1 MKANKIFVALLAG
14 ASSMMAFAQGGYQD
28 GIDYYNA
35 DRFDKAK
42 IILDRTLNDAS
53 TDKGQAYYY
62 LGNIAMRNGKT
73 QEAKANFEKGVQNAP
88 NSPYGYIGLGEVAL
102 KGGNAA
108 EAKKLFEQ
116 GLKLDKKNP
125 DVAIAIARAY
135 FNCNPND
142 QKNIDKYLTLAMKN
156 SKNLAPSAYVFQGDM
171 AAAKGEINDAATF
184 YDQAIIY
191 EEQQGAVNPEA
202 YVKYA
207 NIYNNYNAQYAIQ
220 KLQELR
226 KKLPTSA
233 LAQSELAEK
242 YYDHD
247 MFLEAINE
255 YGEYM
260 KNPNHFQND
269 EQRYS
274 QLLYFADKYP
284 ESLEIAQNVLKKDP
298 NNFYMFRMSMVNN
311 AAMGNWDEAAKWGDK
326 LFRTPGVE
334 FGNIDYS
341 TYGDALA
348 RLGRTEEAITIYE
361 KGYNAN
367 PEKFQAMLPQIS
379 KAYKEN
385 GNPQKAIELMQKYID
400 TGKATLGD
408 YYSLAGAYSAYGQ
421 TFPEGSAE
429 RNNNINKGIA
439 LLDQKV
445 NDAADSSKGTFYY
458 SRAYMLMA
466 RDGQNPTPELMET
479 LDKMLQAFG
488 DPSVNPDASAL
499 AYQFKIADAMQKK
512 DKAAARAALNML
524 KVVDPSNRNIA
535 KFEEALK

>member
-1 MKANKIFVALLAG
+1 MKLNKIFVALLAG
-14 ASSMMAFAQGGYQD
+14 ASSVMAFAQGGYQD

-53 TDKGQAYYY
+53 TDKGEAYYY
-62 LGNIAMRNGKT
+62 LGCIAMRDGKAA
-73 QEAKANFEKGVQNAP
+73 EAKANFEKGVQSAP
-88 NSPYGYIGLGEVAL
+88 ESPYGYIGLGEVAL
-102 KGGNAA
+102 KSGNEA
-108 EAKKLFEQ
+108 EARKLFDQ

-142 QKNIDKYLTLAMKN
+142 QKNIDKYLAMAMKN

-207 NIYNNYNAQYAIQ
+207 NIYNNYNAAYAINKLRELRQ
-220 KLQELR
+220 KL
-226 KKLPTSA
+226 PNSA

-247 MFLEAINE
+247 MYLEAIEE
-255 YGEYM
+255 YSQYM
-260 KNPNHFQND
+260 NNPNHFQND

-274 QLLYFADKYP
+274 QLLYFAGKYP
-284 ESLEIAQNVLKKDP
+284 ESLEVAMNVLKNDP
-298 NNFYMFRMSMVNN
+298 NNIYMYRMAMVDN
-311 AAMGNWDEAAKWGDK
+311 AAMRKWDEAVKWGDK
-326 LFRTPGVE
+326 LFKTPGIE
-334 FGNIDYS
+334 LGNIDYS
-341 TYGDALA
+341 TYADALS
-348 RLGRTEEAITIYE
+348 RLDRNEEALAVYE

-367 PEKFQAMLPQIS
+367 PQKNESMLPEIS
-379 KAYKEN
+379 KLYKET
-385 GNPQKAIELMQKYID
+385 GNPLKAIEIMQNYID
-400 TGKATLGD
+400 KGNASLGD
-408 YYSLAGAYSAYGQ
+408 YYSLAGSYSAYGQ
-421 TFPEGSAE
+421 TFPEGSPERAE
-429 RNNNINKGIA
+429 NINKGIA
-439 LLDQKV
+439 LLDAKV
-445 NDAADSSKGTFYY
+445 NDAADSSKAGFYY

-479 LDKMLQAFG
+479 LDKMLEAFG
-488 DPSVNPDASAL
+488 DPAKNPDAASL
-499 AYQFKIADAMQKK
+499 AYQFQIADAMQKN
-512 DKAAARAALNML
+512 DKAGAREALERL
-524 KVVDPSNRNIA
+524 KAVNPENRNIP
-535 KFEEALK
+535 KFEEILK

>member
-1 MKANKIFVALLAG
+1 MKVNKIFVALLAG

-53 TDKGQAYYY
+53 TDKGLAYYY
-62 LGNIAMRNGKT
+62 LGCIDMRNGKV
-73 QEAKANFEKGVQNAP
+73 QQAKANFEKGVQNAP
-88 NSPYGYIGLGEVAL
+88 ESPYGYIGLGEVAL
-102 KGGNAA
+102 KGGNES
-108 EAKKLFEQ
+108 EAKKLFDQ
-116 GLKLDKKNP
+116 GLKLDKKNA

-142 QKNIDKYLTLAMKN
+142 QKNIDKYLGMAMKN

-184 YDQAIIY
+184 YDQAIVY

-207 NIYNNYNAQYAIQ
+207 NIYNNYNAQYAIA
-220 KLQELR
+220 KLKELR
-226 KKLPTSA
+226 QKLPTSA

-247 MFLEAINE
+247 MYLEAIDE
-255 YGEYM
+255 YSQYM

-274 QLLYFADKYP
+274 QLLYFAGKYP
-284 ESLEIAQNVLKKDP
+284 ESLEIAQKVLQKDP
-298 NNFYMFRMSMVNN
+298 NNIYMFRMAMVDNS
-311 AAMGNWDEAAKWGDK
+311 AMKNWDEAVKWGDK
-326 LFRTPGVE
+326 LFKTPGVE

-348 RLGRTEEAITIYE
+348 RQGRGEEALAVYE

-367 PEKFQAMLPQIS
+367 PEKNVSMLPEIS
-379 KAYKEN
+379 KLYKET
-385 GNPQKAIELMQKYID
+385 GNPQKAIEIMQKYID
-400 TGKATLGD
+400 GGNATLGD
-408 YYSLAGAYSAYGQ
+408 YYSLAGSYSAYGQ

-429 RNNNINKGIA
+429 RSEYINKGIA

-445 NDAADSSKGTFYY
+445 NDAADSSKGNFYY

-488 DPSVNPDASAL
+488 DPSTNPDAASL
-499 AYQFKIADAMQKK
+499 AYQFRIADAMQKN
-512 DKAAARAALNML
+512 DKAAARAALELL
-524 KVVDPSNRNIA
+524 KAVNPENRNIP
-535 KFEEALK
+535 KFEEILK

>member
-1 MKANKIFVALLAG
+1 MKFNKIFIALLAG
-14 ASSMMAFAQGGYQD
+14 ASSFTAFAQGGYQD

-42 IILDRTLNDAS
+42 TILNRTLGEAA

-62 LGNIAMRNGKT
+62 LGCIAMRDGNL
-73 QEAKANFEKGVQNAP
+73 QEAKANFDKGVQNAP
-88 NSPYGYIGLGEVAL
+88 DSPYGYIGLGEVAL
-102 KGGNAA
+102 KGGNAT

-116 GLKLDKKNP
+116 GLKFDKKNP

-135 FNCNPND
+135 FNCDPND
-142 QKNIDKYLTLAMKN
+142 QKNIDKYLAMAMKN

-184 YDQAIIY
+184 YDQAITY
-191 EEQQGAVNPEA
+191 EDQQGEVSPEA

-207 NIYNNYNAQYAIQ
+207 NIYNHYNPEYAIA
-220 KLQELR
+220 KLRELR
-226 KKLPTSA
+226 QKLPTSA

-247 MFLEAINE
+247 MYLEAIDE
-255 YGEYM
+255 YSQYM

-274 QLLYFADKYP
+274 QLLYFAGKYP
-284 ESLEIAQNVLKKDP
+284 ESLAVAQDVLKKDP
-298 NNFYMFRMSMVNN
+298 NNIYMYRMSMVDN
-311 AAMGNWDEAAKWGDK
+311 AAMKNWEEAVKWGDK
-326 LFRTPGVE
+326 LFSTPGVE
-334 FGNIDYS
+334 FGNIDYE

-348 RLGRTEEAITIYE
+348 RLDRNAEALAVYE

-367 PEKFQAMLPQIS
+367 PERNVAMLPEIS
-379 KAYKEN
+379 KLYKAV
-385 GNPQKAIELMQKYID
+385 GDPKKAIDIMQKYID
-400 TGKATLGD
+400 TGNASLGD
-408 YYSLAGAYSAYGQ
+408 YYSLAGSYSAYGQ
-421 TFPEGSAE
+421 TFPEDDPQRAE
-429 RNNNINKGIA
+429 NINKGIA
-439 LLDQKV
+439 LLDEKV
-445 NDAADSSKGTFYY
+445 NDAADSSKAGFYY

-488 DPSVNPDASAL
+488 DPKRNPDAAAL
-499 AYQFKIADAMQKK
+499 AYQFRIADAMQKN
-512 DKAAARAALNML
+512 DKEAARAALEDL
-524 KVVDPSNRNIA
+524 KAVNPENRNIP
-535 KFEEALK
+535 KFEEILK

>member
-1 MKANKIFVALLAG
+1 MKANKIFVALIAG
-14 ASSMMAFAQGGYQD
+14 ASSLMTFAQGGYQD

-62 LGNIAMRNGKT
+62 LGCIDMRNGNA
-73 QEAKANFEKGVQNAP
+73 QQAKANFEKGVQNAP

-102 KGGNAA
+102 KGGNES

-142 QKNIDKYLTLAMKN
+142 LKNIDKYLAMAMKN

-207 NIYNNYNAQYAIQ
+207 NIYNNYNAQYAIG

-226 KKLPTSA
+226 QKLPTSA

-247 MFLEAINE
+247 MYLEAIDE
-255 YGEYM
+255 YGKYM

-274 QLLYFADKYP
+274 QLLYFAGKYP
-284 ESLEIAQNVLKKDP
+284 ESLEIAQKVLKNDP
-298 NNFYMFRMSMVNN
+298 KNIYMYRMIMVNN
-311 AAMGNWDEAAKWGDK
+311 SAMRNWAEAVKWGDK
-326 LFRTPGVE
+326 LFNTPGVE

-341 TYGDALA
+341 TYADALA
-348 RLGRTEEAITIYE
+348 RSGRGQDALAVYE

-367 PEKFQAMLPQIS
+367 PEKNISMLPEIS
-379 KAYKEN
+379 KLYKDT
-385 GNPQKAIELMQKYID
+385 GNPLKAIEIMQKYID
-400 TGKATLGD
+400 AGKASLGD
-408 YYSLAGAYSAYGQ
+408 YYSLAGMYSAYGQ

-429 RNNNINKGIA
+429 RNDNINKGIA
-439 LLDQKV
+439 LLDQKI
-445 NDAADSSKGTFYY
+445 NDAADSSKGSFYY

-466 RDGQNPTPELMET
+466 RDGQNPTPELMQT
-479 LDKMLQAFG
+479 LDNMLQAFG
-488 DPSVNPDASAL
+488 DPSKNPDAAAL
-499 AYQFKIADAMQKK
+499 AYQFKIADAMQKN
-512 DKAAARAALNML
+512 DKAAAREALEML
-524 KVVDPSNRNIA
+524 KTVNPENRNIA
-535 KFEEALK
+535 KFEEILK